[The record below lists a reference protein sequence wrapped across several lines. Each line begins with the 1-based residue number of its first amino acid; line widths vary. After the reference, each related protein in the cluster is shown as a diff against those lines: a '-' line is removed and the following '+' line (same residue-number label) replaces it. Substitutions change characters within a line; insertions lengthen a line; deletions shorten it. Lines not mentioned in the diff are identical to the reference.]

1 MNGVLGGFKNMLRR
15 WRINLKNKKKKEEQN
30 KITRYPRLTSFIYST
45 IAIIYSPFG
54 YMFSRSNKQASTEQ
68 PKLYKKIEKIN
79 LKLDEV
85 IVGNKENIKS
95 IVKEIET
102 IKKEINVPMTTES
115 KNYFDSKI
123 KEIEIKTKFIE
134 NPTKITPIE
143 AKVISESLEKNAKKI
158 NKPKNINK
166 ELLKQLPISVVV
178 TKELLSEKKEQTKK
192 KEQNYVI
199 GNTNF
204 IKKANK
210 EIKEVT
216 DKIKE
221 IEIKIPNI
229 KQYNHYYD
237 LENDLKYLR
246 KKIETLKEQ
255 YDQIKD
261 KISIDIEL
269 DKYELYKSPKKIIET
284 LELIDKDLKL
294 IESKKQELLTKKEIK
309 QEEQK
314 PQDKKQEQ
322 KQQKEQKKQE
332 VDDVI
337 KAQQLVL
344 NNIINQNKYFD
355 DYMKKMLKSANKKR
369 TILTSLSNFSNII
382 LNFTVSLL
390 PISLFKN
397 KLFGTLVSSIMINNS
412 IKTMRRMLNPKLKI
426 NYQLFIDN
434 YNDSKSILR
443 DTYDM
448 CTNSLEE
455 LNELKNE
462 LSLYN
467 SNEIE
472 QLLFKI
478 ELIENNIKNQMKA
491 LNIKKE
497 TVEKVYIK
505 IRNNDLWKTKL

>member
-15 WRINLKNKKKKEEQN
+15 WRINLKNKKKKEKQT
-30 KITRYPRLTSFIYST
+30 KITKYPRLTSFIYST

-54 YMFSRSNKQASTEQ
+54 YMFSKSNRQASTEQ

-79 LKLDEV
+79 LKLDDV
-85 IVGNKENIKS
+85 IIGNKENIKS
-95 IVKEIET
+95 IKKEIET
-102 IKKEINVPMTTES
+102 IKKEIDIPMTTES
-115 KNYFDSKI
+115 KNYFNSKI
-123 KEIEIKTKFIE
+123 KELEIKTKFIE
-134 NPTKITPIE
+134 SPNKITPIE
-143 AKVISESLEKNAKKI
+143 AKVISESLEKNIKKI
-158 NKPKNINK
+158 NKPKKVNK
-166 ELLKQLPISVVV
+166 ELIKQLPISLVV
-178 TKELLSEKKEQTKK
+178 TKELLSEKKEPTKNKIQT
-192 KEQNYVI
+192 NVI
-199 GNTNF
+199 KNTNF
-204 IKKANK
+204 IKEANK
-210 EIKEVT
+210 EIKDVT
-216 DKIKE
+216 TKIKE

-246 KKIETLKEQ
+246 KRLEILKEQ
-255 YDQIKD
+255 YEQIKD
-261 KISIDIEL
+261 KITIDIEL
-269 DKYELYKSPKKIIET
+269 DKYELYKSPKKIVES
-284 LELIDKDLKL
+284 LELIDNDLKL
-294 IESKKQELLTKKEIK
+294 IENKKQELLTKKEIK
-309 QEEQK
+309 PKEQK
-314 PQDKKQEQ
+314 TQEKKQEQ
-322 KQQKEQKKQE
+322 KQKKEQKKQE

-344 NNIINQNKYFD
+344 NNIIKQNKYFD
-355 DYMKKMLKSANKKR
+355 EYMKKMLKSTNKKH

-448 CTNSLEE
+448 CINSLDE

-505 IRNNDLWKTKL
+505 INKEIN

>member
-1 MNGVLGGFKNMLRR
+1 MNGVLGGFKNMLKQ
-15 WRINLKNKKKKEEQN
+15 WRINLKKKKQKEKQN
-30 KITRYPRLTSFIYST
+30 KVIKYPRLITLACSVA
-45 IAIIYSPFG
+45 AIIYSIFG
-54 YMFSRSNKQASTEQ
+54 YMFSKNNKQARTEQ
-68 PKLYKKIEKIN
+68 PKLYKKIEQIN
-79 LKLDEV
+79 LKLDDI

-102 IKKEINVPMTTES
+102 IKKEIDIPMTTES
-115 KNYFDSKI
+115 KNYFNSKI
-123 KEIEIKTKFIE
+123 KELEIKTKFIE
-134 NPTKITPIE
+134 NPTKITSTE
-143 AKVISESLEKNAKKI
+143 AKIISESLEKNAKKI
-158 NKPKNINK
+158 TKPKNINK
-166 ELLKQLPISVVV
+166 VLVKQLPILGAA
-178 TKELLSEKKEQTKK
+178 TKEILSEKKEPLKDKRQIT
-192 KEQNYVI
+192 I
-199 GNTNF
+199 IDSTNF
-204 IKKANK
+204 IKTANK
-210 EIKEVT
+210 EIKDVT
-216 DKIKE
+216 TKINE
-221 IEIKIPNI
+221 IEIKIPTI

-246 KKIETLKEQ
+246 KRLEILKEQ
-255 YDQIKD
+255 YEQIKD
-261 KISIDIEL
+261 KITIDIEF
-269 DKYELYKSPKKIIET
+269 DKYELYKNPKKINET

-294 IESKKQELLTKKEIK
+294 IENKKQELLTKKEIK
-309 QEEQK
+309 LKEQK
-314 PQDKKQEQ
+314 TQEKKQKQ
-322 KQQKEQKKQE
+322 KKEQKKRE
-332 VDDVI
+332 LDDVI

-355 DYMKKMLKSANKKR
+355 EYMKKMLKSTNKKH
-369 TILTSLSNFSNII
+369 TILTSISNFSNII

-426 NYQLFIDN
+426 NYQFFIEN

-443 DTYDM
+443 DTYNM
-448 CTNSLEE
+448 CINSLDE

-467 SNEIE
+467 SNKIE

-497 TVEKVYIK
+497 TIEKVYIK
-505 IRNNDLWKTKL
+505 IRNNNI

>member
-15 WRINLKNKKKKEEQN
+15 WRINLKNKKKKEKET
-30 KITRYPRLTSFIYST
+30 KITKYPRLTSFIYSA

-54 YMFSRSNKQASTEQ
+54 YMFSKSNRQASTEQ

-79 LKLDEV
+79 LKLDDV
-85 IVGNKENIKS
+85 IIGNKENIKS
-95 IVKEIET
+95 IKKEIET
-102 IKKEINVPMTTES
+102 IKKEIDIPMTTES
-115 KNYFDSKI
+115 KNYFNSKI
-123 KEIEIKTKFIE
+123 KELEIKTKFIE

-143 AKVISESLEKNAKKI
+143 AKVISESLEKNIKKI
-158 NKPKNINK
+158 NKPKKVNK
-166 ELLKQLPISVVV
+166 ELIKQLPISLVV
-178 TKELLSEKKEQTKK
+178 TKELLSEKKEPPKNKPQTK
-192 KEQNYVI
+192 VI
-199 GNTNF
+199 KNTNF
-204 IKKANK
+204 IKEANK
-210 EIKEVT
+210 EIKDVT
-216 DKIKE
+216 TKIKE

-246 KKIETLKEQ
+246 KRLEILKEQ
-255 YDQIKD
+255 YEQIKD
-261 KISIDIEL
+261 KIIIDIEL
-269 DKYELYKSPKKIIET
+269 DKYELYKSPKKIVET
-284 LELIDKDLKL
+284 LELIDNDLKL
-294 IESKKQELLTKKEIK
+294 IENKKQELLTKKEIK
-309 QEEQK
+309 PKEQK
-314 PQDKKQEQ
+314 TQEKKQEQ
-322 KQQKEQKKQE
+322 KQKKEQKKQE

-355 DYMKKMLKSANKKR
+355 EYMKKMLKSTNKKH

-448 CTNSLEE
+448 CINSLDE

-505 IRNNDLWKTKL
+505 INKEIN

>member
-192 KEQNYVI
+192 KEQNSVI

-255 YDQIKD
+255 R
-261 KISIDIEL
+261 
-269 DKYELYKSPKKIIET
+269 
-284 LELIDKDLKL
+284 
-294 IESKKQELLTKKEIK
+294 KQ
-309 QEEQK
+309 
-314 PQDKKQEQ
+314 
-322 KQQKEQKKQE
+322 
-332 VDDVI
+332 
-337 KAQQLVL
+337 
-344 NNIINQNKYFD
+344 
-355 DYMKKMLKSANKKR
+355 
-369 TILTSLSNFSNII
+369 
-382 LNFTVSLL
+382 
-390 PISLFKN
+390 
-397 KLFGTLVSSIMINNS
+397 
-412 IKTMRRMLNPKLKI
+412 
-426 NYQLFIDN
+426 
-434 YNDSKSILR
+434 
-443 DTYDM
+443 
-448 CTNSLEE
+448 
-455 LNELKNE
+455 
-462 LSLYN
+462 
-467 SNEIE
+467 
-472 QLLFKI
+472 
-478 ELIENNIKNQMKA
+478 
-491 LNIKKE
+491 
-497 TVEKVYIK
+497 
-505 IRNNDLWKTKL
+505 W